1 MSQPV
6 DAALAALRARLAEV
20 EAVVRDTTD
29 RDWDRETRAEHW
41 PVGLVAFHIARG
53 FQRQAEFVEA
63 VRDGRGP
70 HRFSWDETHALNA
83 AVADAHR
90 SPSREEA
97 VQLARASVER
107 IARAL
112 VAMDDAAL
120 TRPAFVFEGRERDP
134 IWVAGRLATEHAR
147 GHLESIAATIAT
159 A

>member
-1 MSQPV
+1 MSERV
-6 DAALAALRARLAEV
+6 DAALAALRVRLAEL

-29 RDWDRETRAEHW
+29 RDWQRETGAEQW

-90 SPSREEA
+90 APSREETL
-97 VQLARASVER
+97 QLARASVEHMV
-107 IARAL
+107 RAL
-112 VAMDDAAL
+112 AAMDEAAL
-120 TRPAFVFEGRERDP
+120 ARPAFVFEDRERDP

-147 GHLESIAATIAT
+147 GHLESIAATIA
-159 A
+159 AG